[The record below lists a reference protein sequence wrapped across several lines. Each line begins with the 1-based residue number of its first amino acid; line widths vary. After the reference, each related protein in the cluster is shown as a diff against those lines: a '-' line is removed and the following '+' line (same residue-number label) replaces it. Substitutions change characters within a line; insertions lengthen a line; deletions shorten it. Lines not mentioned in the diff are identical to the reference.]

1 LPSAFSHAVAALGI
15 GACFYRPEI
24 PKRVWVLGAV
34 LAAAPDLDVIGFR
47 YGIAYGDLLGHRGL
61 THSIPFA
68 AAVAAVAVLAGFRH
82 GVPGLSPRALWLFL
96 FFALVS
102 HGLLD
107 ALTDGGLGV
116 ALFAP
121 IDTTRYFFPFQPI
134 RVSPI
139 GVRQFFGERGAD
151 VVGSELA
158 WVWLPSV
165 LAGILAL
172 VCRRARR
179 SSPAA
184 A

>member
-1 LPSAFSHAVAALGI
+1 MPSSFSHAVAALAI

-24 PKRVWVLGAV
+24 PKRVWLLGAV
-34 LAAAPDLDVIGFR
+34 LAAAPDLDVIGLR
-47 YGIAYGDLLGHRGL
+47 HGIAYGDLLGHRGL

-68 AAVAAVAVLAGFRH
+68 AAAAAVVVSAGFRR
-82 GVPGLSPRALWLFL
+82 GVRGLGPRALWLYLFL
-96 FFALVS
+96 AMAS

-121 IDTTRYFFPFQPI
+121 IDETRYFFPFQPI
-134 RVSPI
+134 RVSPLNI
-139 GVRQFFGERGAD
+139 RRFFSERGAE
-151 VVGSELA
+151 VVVSELA
-158 WVWLPSV
+158 CVWLPSALV
-165 LAGILAL
+165 GGLAL
-172 VCRRARR
+172 VWKRARR

>member
-1 LPSAFSHAVAALGI
+1 
-15 GACFYRPEI
+15 
-24 PKRVWVLGAV
+24 V

-47 YGIAYGDLLGHRGL
+47 YAIAYGDLLGHRGL

-68 AAVAAVAVLAGFRH
+68 AAVAAVVELAGFRY
-82 GVPGLSPRALWLFL
+82 GTPGLRPRALWLFL
-96 FFALVS
+96 FFAIAS

-121 IDTTRYFFPFQPI
+121 IETTRYFFPFQPI

-139 GVRQFFGERGAD
+139 GVRQFFSERGVE

-158 WVWLPSV
+158 WVWLPSM

-172 VCRRARR
+172 VWKRARR